1 MKENVERAIDSLLDD
16 YLEEFSI
23 EHPIDESFLAIYKDY
38 KSIFVKEAA
47 ESADENMKNLLQY
60 IYKNQND
67 ILEYREHMKKISK
80 KVRIK

>member
-1 MKENVERAIDSLLDD
+1 MKENVERVIDSLFDD
-16 YLEEFSI
+16 YLEKFRA

-60 IYKNQND
+60 IYENQD
-67 ILEYREHMKKISK
+67 GILEYRERMKKITR

>member
-1 MKENVERAIDSLLDD
+1 MKENVERVIDSLLDD
-16 YLEEFSI
+16 YLEEFRTKHS
-23 EHPIDESFLAIYKDY
+23 IDESFLTIYKDY

-60 IYKNQND
+60 IYENQD
-67 ILEYREHMKKISK
+67 GILEYREHVRKITH